1 MLYLEKLTLYLC
13 IKKQGVFIDPIHLIN
28 EFSIY
33 MQRLNSFNFYLSTE
47 NKSNDLVHYLS
58 NNDAQRTY
66 MNIGY
71 REVSSIVCFA
81 VDIGVY
87 HIFTLPFQFE
97 ELGFIGSIFPNIV
110 FNYVIRLWV
119 RDRIPF
125 GHEFFLRL
133 AQAVPLLENLHVT
146 SLCTK
151 SYDAKKSSDDV
162 QSYQIVEYPHLTSLD
177 ILRTDTHYI
186 EQFIDESK
194 TYLPCLTE
202 LTVLYEKLRIITNNF
217 TRESTRHNCANV
229 KRLIFRREIVG
240 SKDFHTY
247 FPSL

>member
-1 MLYLEKLTLYLC
+1 VILTKFESFLRNPEKLLKSGIFPVNPEGPATL
-13 IKKQGVFIDPIHLIN
+13 I
-28 EFSIY
+28 
-33 MQRLNSFNFYLSTE
+33 STE

-58 NNDAQRTY
+58 NNDAERTY

-87 HIFTLPFQFE
+87 QVFTLPFQFE
-97 ELGFIGSIFPNIV
+97 ELEFIGNIFPNIV
-110 FNYVIRLWV
+110 FDYVTRLCV
-119 RDRIPF
+119 RDEVPF

-133 AQAVPLLENLHVT
+133 AQAFPLLEELHVN
-146 SLCTK
+146 SLPT
-151 SYDAKKSSDDV
+151 KSSDDV
-162 QSYQIVEYPHLTSLD
+162 QSYQIIEYPHLTSLD
-177 ILRTDTHYI
+177 ILRTDAHYT
-186 EQFIDESK
+186 EQFLDESK

-202 LTVLYEKLRIITNNF
+202 LTVSYEELRIITNNF
-217 TRESTRHNCANV
+217 TRESTRRNCANV